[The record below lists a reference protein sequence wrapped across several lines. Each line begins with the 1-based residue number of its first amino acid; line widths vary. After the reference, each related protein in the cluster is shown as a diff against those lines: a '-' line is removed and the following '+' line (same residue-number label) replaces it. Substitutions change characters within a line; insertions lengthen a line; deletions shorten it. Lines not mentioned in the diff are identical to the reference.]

1 MKKVYI
7 SVYNKEGIVDFA
19 KDLYK
24 KFDYEII
31 SCGDTY
37 DYLKANEIPVLDLK
51 KLYVDNQVYVDINFE
66 EFVKDSFDMVVVNLK
81 PLSKISSQTDDINK
95 FLAEVNIDDYNI
107 LHTAAKFYDEIA
119 VVTSNT
125 DFYGAINTTSDKRLN
140 LSTKVFEYLSDYDGL
155 LSVKLKEY
163 AGEQARKLFSF
174 EKISELKYGAN
185 PHQKATIYKSD
196 KMVDYEVINE
206 KVLSYNDILN
216 LTTAANLM
224 SEFYDIPA
232 AAVVKHSVP
241 CGAAL
246 GRDIYEAYTKAFDCD
261 PFAMFFGT
269 VAFSK
274 TVNFEVA
281 KHLGSMSVK
290 LILAPDY
297 EEKALDLL
305 KETTNAKIVK
315 LITPLKDY
323 KKFTQEEI
331 NVTPFGTLVQENNRS
346 ELDKDLF
353 KVVTKTK
360 PTAEQIEDAIFA
372 WKIAK
377 YSRTNA
383 VVVAQ
388 DFKTSAIA
396 QGQTSAVAAVEIAM
410 DTACDNSK
418 GSVLASDEALQGA
431 EAVNAAAQGRVSL
444 IIQPGGSIRDREVI
458 AAADKFNIAMVFTGI
473 RNLRF

>member
-274 TVNFEVA
+274 TVNFDVA

-305 KETTNAKIVK
+305 KETTDAKIVK

-323 KKFTQEEI
+323 KKITQEEI

-360 PTAEQIEDAIFA
+360 PTSEQIEDAIFA

-383 VVVAQ
+383 VVVAH

-431 EAVNAAAQGRVSL
+431 EAVN
-444 IIQPGGSIRDREVI
+444 GSSSRPCISDNS
-458 AAADKFNIAMVFTGI
+458 AGW
-473 RNLRF
+473 LY

>member
-1 MKKVYI
+1 
-7 SVYNKEGIVDFA
+7 
-19 KDLYK
+19 
-24 KFDYEII
+24 
-31 SCGDTY
+31 
-37 DYLKANEIPVLDLK
+37 
-51 KLYVDNQVYVDINFE
+51 
-66 EFVKDSFDMVVVNLK
+66 
-81 PLSKISSQTDDINK
+81 
-95 FLAEVNIDDYNI
+95 
-107 LHTAAKFYDEIA
+107 
-119 VVTSNT
+119 
-125 DFYGAINTTSDKRLN
+125 
-140 LSTKVFEYLSDYDGL
+140 
-155 LSVKLKEY
+155 
-163 AGEQARKLFSF
+163 
-174 EKISELKYGAN
+174 
-185 PHQKATIYKSD
+185 
-196 KMVDYEVINE
+196 
-206 KVLSYNDILN
+206 
-216 LTTAANLM
+216 
-224 SEFYDIPA
+224 
-232 AAVVKHSVP
+232 
-241 CGAAL
+241 
-246 GRDIYEAYTKAFDCD
+246 
-261 PFAMFFGT
+261 
-269 VAFSK
+269 
-274 TVNFEVA
+274 
-281 KHLGSMSVK
+281 MSVK

-305 KETTNAKIVK
+305 KETTDAKIVK

-323 KKFTQEEI
+323 KKITQEEI

-360 PTAEQIEDAIFA
+360 PTSEQIEDAIFA

-383 VVVAQ
+383 VVVAH